1 VIRSTSLAAL
11 AVLVL
16 ALLVST
22 GAAAAERCQVYGA
35 PDTTLKGKVYAFEAF
50 SDDEGSIMRER
61 KTDYYALVLPD
72 RICVADKATAL
83 AEAPDFRV
91 TIVRLDV
98 SPRKLKG
105 LLQKTV
111 EVTGPLSR
119 AEGEEPEVA
128 MKVAKVTA
136 VP

>member
-1 VIRSTSLAAL
+1 MIRLTSLAA
-11 AVLVL
+11 A

-50 SDDEGSIMRER
+50 SEEESSVMRAR
-61 KTDYYALVLPD
+61 KIDYYALVLPD
-72 RICVADKATAL
+72 RICVADKASAL
-83 AEAPDFRV
+83 VEAPDFRV
-91 TIVRLDV
+91 TLVRLDAPPGV
-98 SPRKLKG
+98 LEG

-128 MKVAKVTA
+128 MDVRKLAPVAT
-136 VP
+136 P

>member
-1 VIRSTSLAAL
+1 MIRSTSLAAL
-11 AVLVL
+11 A
-16 ALLVST
+16 LLVST
-22 GAAAAERCQVYGA
+22 PIVPGGAAAAERCQVYGA
-35 PDTTLKGKVYAFEAF
+35 ADTTLKGKVYAFEAF
-50 SDDEGSIMRER
+50 TDEEGSIMRER

-72 RICVADKATAL
+72 RICVADRATAL
-83 AEAPDFRV
+83 TEAPDFRV

-98 SPRKLKG
+98 PAREVKG

-111 EVTGPLSR
+111 EATGPLSR

-128 MKVAKVTA
+128 MKVWKLTP

>member
-11 AVLVL
+11 GLF
-16 ALLVST
+16 ALGGT
-22 GAAAAERCQVYGA
+22 AAAAERCQVYGA
-35 PDTTLKGKVYAFEAF
+35 PDTTLTGKVYAFEAYA
-50 SDDEGSIMRER
+50 DGEGSILRER
-61 KTDYYALVLPD
+61 KADYYALVLPD

-98 SPRKLKG
+98 SARKVKA

-128 MKVAKVTA
+128 MKVRKLTP
-136 VP
+136 VPAGS